1 MPKLTDVELETV
13 ARACRAFAHQEGER
27 VKKIENPQMRELA
40 EVTVKRAA
48 TLAERFE
55 RARQKR

>member
-13 ARACRAFAHQEGER
+13 ARACRAFAYQEGVR

-40 EVTVKRAA
+40 EATVKRAA